1 MTLKASKNPEGSK
14 KAIEY
19 IFDVEYMKKM
29 LTFHRKVN
37 EVESLLGVYI
47 SSTELNKEAMVIFSY
62 IQNLFSTKQVKSQ
75 LTSPVVLLFDPELGN
90 NKLEI
95 KVLNIHSIFLD
106 QSPLFNELPYKFN
119 LKNIDETGLDVL
131 FYGQDHFDT
140 MTIVDERMKI
150 NQETIHEMME
160 NQQILSNRDVML
172 KNLQN
177 LITGLNECEAY
188 IEKVVEGEI
197 VGDAEIGRMMNKC
210 MGQFNS
216 QDMLLLEQL
225 IRTNF

>member
-1 MTLKASKNPEGSK
+1 
-14 KAIEY
+14 
-19 IFDVEYMKKM
+19 
-29 LTFHRKVN
+29 
-37 EVESLLGVYI
+37 
-47 SSTELNKEAMVIFSY
+47 
-62 IQNLFSTKQVKSQ
+62 
-75 LTSPVVLLFDPELGN
+75 
-90 NKLEI
+90 
-95 KVLNIHSIFLD
+95 
-106 QSPLFNELPYKFN
+106 
-119 LKNIDETGLDVL
+119 
-131 FYGQDHFDT
+131 

-188 IEKVVEGEI
+188 IEKVVAGEI

-225 IRTNF
+225 IKTNF

>member
-1 MTLKASKNPEGSK
+1 
-14 KAIEY
+14 
-19 IFDVEYMKKM
+19 
-29 LTFHRKVN
+29 
-37 EVESLLGVYI
+37 
-47 SSTELNKEAMVIFSY
+47 
-62 IQNLFSTKQVKSQ
+62 
-75 LTSPVVLLFDPELGN
+75 
-90 NKLEI
+90 
-95 KVLNIHSIFLD
+95 
-106 QSPLFNELPYKFN
+106 
-119 LKNIDETGLDVL
+119 
-131 FYGQDHFDT
+131 

-225 IRTNF
+225 IKTNFQDAMLTNSLTKLQMSQVHLTEKINSIFSKSLNRYILH

>member
-1 MTLKASKNPEGSK
+1 
-14 KAIEY
+14 
-19 IFDVEYMKKM
+19 
-29 LTFHRKVN
+29 
-37 EVESLLGVYI
+37 
-47 SSTELNKEAMVIFSY
+47 
-62 IQNLFSTKQVKSQ
+62 
-75 LTSPVVLLFDPELGN
+75 
-90 NKLEI
+90 
-95 KVLNIHSIFLD
+95 
-106 QSPLFNELPYKFN
+106 
-119 LKNIDETGLDVL
+119 
-131 FYGQDHFDT
+131 

-188 IEKVVEGEI
+188 IEQVIDENI

-216 QDMLLLEQL
+216 
-225 IRTNF
+225 

>member
-1 MTLKASKNPEGSK
+1 
-14 KAIEY
+14 
-19 IFDVEYMKKM
+19 
-29 LTFHRKVN
+29 
-37 EVESLLGVYI
+37 
-47 SSTELNKEAMVIFSY
+47 
-62 IQNLFSTKQVKSQ
+62 LFSTKQVKSH

-119 LKNIDETGLDVL
+119 LQNIDETGLDVL

-188 IEKVVEGEI
+188 IEKVVAGEI

-225 IRTNF
+225 IKTNF